1 MGFSPPDATG
11 RALTIVSICVT
22 LIVGVSV
29 VDSLTVLNLQK
40 QIEKLA
46 EKQLELQEIKNTHDK
61 RIEEQENLFYIS
73 NQLSWGLAIIN
84 WQPFS
89 SFCYLVKGLEKSLEI
104 NHLKGI
110 HSCLTCME
118 NVPKIINTGKEDFN
132 DAARKKGIPKISD
145 EIKSLDSYKLIKSE
159 VDKIFN
165 EMEEYYKCP
174 TTTSN

>member
-46 EKQLELQEIKNTHDK
+46 EKQLELQEIKNTHNK
-61 RIEEQENLFYIS
+61 RIEEQENLLYIS
-73 NQLSWGLAIIN
+73 NQLSWGLALIN

-89 SFCYLVKGLEKSLEI
+89 SFRYLVKGLEKSLEI

-110 HSCLTCME
+110 HSCLMCME
-118 NVPKIINTGKEDFN
+118 NVPKIIKTGKEDFN
-132 DAARKKGIPKISD
+132 DDAKKKGIPKISD
-145 EIKSLDSYKLIKSE
+145 EIKSLDSYKLIKIK
-159 VDKIFN
+159 VDKIFI
-165 EMEEYYKCP
+165 EMEEYYKIS
-174 TTTSN
+174 TITKN